1 LYYFDSS
8 YRPIPLEQVYIGITE
23 KKGIRKM
30 LLANEIMYEK
40 VIERAGKCQMII
52 FVHSRR
58 ETIKVAQLLKEMAYS
73 KDELG
78 RFKYNNLKVPKGKF
92 SQLDHFAVRNC

>member
-1 LYYFDSS
+1 
-8 YRPIPLEQVYIGITE
+8 
-23 KKGIRKM
+23 M

-78 RFKYNNLKVPKGKF
+78 RFKYNILKVPKGEF